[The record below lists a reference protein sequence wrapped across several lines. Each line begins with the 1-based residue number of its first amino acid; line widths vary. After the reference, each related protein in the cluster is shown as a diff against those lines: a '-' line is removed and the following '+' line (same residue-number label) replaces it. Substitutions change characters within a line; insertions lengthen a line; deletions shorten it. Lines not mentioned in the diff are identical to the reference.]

1 MEQRGIALLLVL
13 CVLLLMSVMVT
24 ISSDYWVEMYYLT
37 EKEKKEKE
45 NKWLLLAAERFF
57 LNDMIKTVSNDNF
70 MINKSANIIINRKN
84 IDVALI
90 EVGNCFNINTLQYSL
105 SKENAKN
112 KAYPWWVLKN
122 ILQLENRPSSYLNE
136 IIMDSAFFFK
146 TNHKSDHDDIELIFK
161 IKQELLVDDFVE
173 SILKIDEF
181 FFNTSPI
188 FCSRNDDKL
197 LINVNMLE
205 ARHTKLIQAI
215 FLHVLNEVDIT
226 KIILSKPENGWSSVT
241 HFFES
246 IMNDTTIDIDDVL
259 KIINLEMLNF
269 SHDEYHF
276 LSNFKV
282 SDKYISHQLKSH
294 FYIKNKKITLL
305 DRRFSIGEYPIK

>member
-1 MEQRGIALLLVL
+1 
-13 CVLLLMSVMVT
+13 
-24 ISSDYWVEMYYLT
+24 
-37 EKEKKEKE
+37 
-45 NKWLLLAAERFF
+45 
-57 LNDMIKTVSNDNF
+57 MIKIVSNNNF
-70 MINKSANIIINRKN
+70 MINQSANIIINRKN

-90 EVGNCFNINTLQYSL
+90 EVGNCFNINTLQHSL

-122 ILQLENRPSSYLNE
+122 ILQLENRPSLYLNE
-136 IIMDSAFFFK
+136 IIMDSEFFFK
-146 TNHKSDHDDIELIFK
+146 TNHKSDYDDIELIIK

-173 SILKIDEF
+173 SLLKVDEF
-181 FFNTSPI
+181 FSI
-188 FCSRNDDKL
+188 HHYICSRNDDKL

-215 FLHVLNEVDIT
+215 FFHVLNEVDIT

-259 KIINLEMLNF
+259 KIINLEIL
-269 SHDEYHF
+269 SF
-276 LSNFKV
+276 LMMNIIF
-282 SDKYISHQLKSH
+282 INL
-294 FYIKNKKITLL
+294 
-305 DRRFSIGEYPIK
+305 